1 MGHIGGMY
9 NNARK
14 IPEPGVMQID
24 DTKSTV
30 TNGRIRCQFAL
41 VNNFYPRG
49 ISNRS
54 VSVCPMLHGNER
66 LVVDVDAF
74 FDLSHTVFMEICVYT
89 SKISVDLLFSETLS
103 QTLNLENFVERP
115 IAL

>member
-1 MGHIGGMY
+1 MVC

-54 VSVCPMLHGNER
+54 VSICPMLHGNER
-66 LVVDVDAF
+66 LVFDVYAF
-74 FDLSHTVFMEICVYT
+74 FHLSHSHTVFMEIWVYT
-89 SKISVDLLFSETLS
+89 SKISDLLFSETLS

>member
-1 MGHIGGMY
+1 MVC

-49 ISNRS
+49 ISNRP
-54 VSVCPMLHGNER
+54 VSVCPMLHGNGR
-66 LVVDVDAF
+66 LVFDVYAF
-74 FDLSHTVFMEICVYT
+74 FHLSHSHTVFMEIWVYT